1 MNKIQVKVLNEHGI
15 APGKM
20 MVFLAKL
27 TQRGHKIKNMDDL
40 VSLYNKTCPTDHT
53 IERIADLPHGT
64 IKRFTPITIAVVGA
78 SRRFLSQIR
87 THSIGLDFVSASLQY
102 SDYTGKGSF
111 VVPYE
116 ILGTDHEWFYN
127 RECTNAMDS
136 YKKLIDLGVT
146 NDTAGYVAPQG
157 LRNILVMQGNHESWA
172 NVIRARAC
180 NRNTVESQYVIIKI
194 WEALLQTFDGPKMFA
209 NVGPDCMY
217 GKCREGVMTCGSP
230 FDELSPYEIIKG
242 KWGKL

>member
-40 VSLYNKTCPTDHT
+40 VLMYNKTCPTDHT
-53 IERIADLPHGT
+53 VERIAALPHGT
-64 IKRFTPITIAVVGA
+64 IKRFTPITIAIVGA

-87 THSIGLDFVSASLQY
+87 THSTGLNFVSASLQY
-102 SDYTGKGSF
+102 SDYTDKGSF

-116 ILGTDHEWFYN
+116 ILGTDLEWFYN

-136 YKKLIDLGVT
+136 YKKLIDTGTT

-157 LRNILVMQGNHESWA
+157 LRNILVVQGNHESWA
-172 NVIRARAC
+172 NIIRARSC
-180 NRNTVESQYVIIKI
+180 NRNTVETQYVTYRI
-194 WEALLQTFDGPKMFA
+194 WEELLQTFDGPRMFA

-217 GKCREGVMTCGSP
+217 GKCREGAMTCSSP
-230 FDELSPYEIIKG
+230 LTEMHPRELIKR
-242 KWGKL
+242 KWCKI